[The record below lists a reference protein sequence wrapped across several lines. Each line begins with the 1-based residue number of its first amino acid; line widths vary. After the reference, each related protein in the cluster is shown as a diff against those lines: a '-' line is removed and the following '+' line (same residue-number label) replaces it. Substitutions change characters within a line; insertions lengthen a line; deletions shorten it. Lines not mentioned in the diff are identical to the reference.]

1 MFLLSGT
8 DPEDKG
14 KCPSDPDS
22 AELCVLSKAG
32 QHPGSWAL
40 ELFMQEAC
48 GVKQRWGV
56 HRDNASEPA
65 PSML

>member
-22 AELCVLSKAG
+22 TELCVLSKAG

-56 HRDNASEPA
+56 HRVDASEPA